1 MNFILK
7 MAWRDTRASR
17 RRLLLYSLSIVLGVA
32 ALTGISALGDNLRSA
47 IDHQA
52 KGLLGADLSATA
64 RQTFSAPALARL
76 RATGGELA
84 LSIATSTM
92 AAFGDNGPRRL
103 VQLTAVDGGFPF
115 YGDVETVPAG
125 AFARLREPHTAIVEE
140 TALTQAGLAVGGE
153 IKLGS
158 TVFTIVG
165 ALKKYPGQS
174 PLAAMFAPRVQVSMA
189 ALPAT
194 GLLQKGSLAQHTAY
208 LKLPAGVDARA
219 VEKSLREELRGERLR
234 FTTADERKEQL
245 GDAVKNNFSFIS
257 LVGFLALFLGAVGVA
272 SAMHVFIR
280 QRLATVAVLR
290 CLGAS
295 ARTSFAIYLTQGLGL
310 GLAGSVLGVGL
321 GLLLQALLPAVL
333 QDYMPHRLAFAV
345 SWPAIL
351 TGLGAG
357 LGVCALFTL
366 LPLLEIRRVAPLH
379 VLRSGFNGGDHRPD
393 PLRYAIYAAIG
404 GATWGIGFLQMASW
418 RLGLAF
424 SLAMAAS
431 FAVLAAVAESIVWLA
446 RRARTGWLP
455 YTWRQGVA
463 NVHRPNNRTTL
474 LMMSL
479 GLGTFMLLTLALTR
493 ASLLD
498 KLQSLGTGD
507 RPNLLFFDVQPDQVD
522 RLAAIAR
529 REGVPLAKTSPIV
542 TMRLSALKG
551 RPVEELAADKDN
563 PLPVWALRRE
573 YRSTYRP
580 ALDDAEKVIAGR
592 FEGTVPADTKR
603 VPVSIE
609 SSLAKDLQ
617 LKLGDEL
624 EFNVQGVSI
633 AAFIGSIRWVEWQR
647 MQTNFYFVFPAG
659 PLDGAPATHAAAVR
673 ARSPDEAARLQRA
686 VAKELP
692 NVSAIDLGF
701 VVRLLDGIVTKIAW
715 AISFLASFTVITGV
729 FVLASAVLMGRHQRV
744 REAVLLRTLGAQRR
758 QLRQIMLAEYTVLGL
773 LAAATG
779 GGLAVVANG
788 LLARFLFQ
796 VSAVPPG
803 SWLLATVAAVTALTV
818 ATGLFANRG
827 VSRHP
832 PLEVLR
838 QET

>member
-1 MNFILK
+1 MSFILK

-32 ALTGISALGDNLRSA
+32 ALTGIGALGDNLRGA
-47 IDHQA
+47 IDSQA

-64 RQTFSAPALARL
+64 RQTFSEKALARL

-84 LSIATSTM
+84 LGTATSTM
-92 AAFGDNGPRRL
+92 ATFGGDPRRL
-103 VQLTAVDGGFPF
+103 VQLTAVEGGFPF
-115 YGDVETVPAG
+115 YGEVETAPAD
-125 AFARLREPHTAIVEE
+125 AFARLAEPNTAIVEE
-140 TALTQAGLAVGGE
+140 AALTQAGLAVGSE
-153 IKLGS
+153 ITLGS
-158 TVFTIVG
+158 SKFTVIG

-174 PLAAMFAPRVQVSMA
+174 PFTSLFAPRVQVSMA
-189 ALPAT
+189 ALQAT
-194 GLLQKGSLAQHTAY
+194 GLLRKGSLSQHSAY
-208 LKLPAGVDARA
+208 LKLPAGTDARA
-219 VEKSLREELRGERLR
+219 VEKTLSAELRSERLR

-245 GDAVKNNFSFIS
+245 GDAMKNLFSFIS

-295 ARTSFAIYLTQGLGL
+295 ARTSFAIYLAQGLGL

-321 GLLLQALLPAVL
+321 GLLLQVLLPVVL
-333 QDYMPHRLAFAV
+333 RDYVPYNLGFAV

-357 LGVCALFTL
+357 LGICVLFTL
-366 LPLLEIRRVAPLH
+366 LPLLEIRRVAPLN
-379 VLRSGFNGGDHRPD
+379 VLRSGFDEGDSKPD
-393 PLRYAIYAAIG
+393 PLRYAIYGAIG
-404 GATWGIGFLQMASW
+404 VAMWGIGTLQMSSW

-424 SLAMAAS
+424 SLAMVAS
-431 FAVLAAVAESIVWLA
+431 FAVLAGVAEAIIWLA
-446 RRARTGWLP
+446 RRTRTDWLP

-463 NVHRPNNRTTL
+463 NVHRPNNRTLL

-493 ASLLD
+493 ASLLE
-498 KLQSLGTGD
+498 KIQGMGEGD
-507 RPNLLFFDVQPDQVD
+507 RPNLMFFDVQADQID
-522 RLAAIAR
+522 RLDAIAR
-529 REGVPLAKTSPIV
+529 REGVPLAKTSPII

-551 RPVEELAADKDN
+551 RTAEELAADKDN
-563 PLPVWALRRE
+563 PLPAWALRRE
-573 YRSTYRP
+573 YRSTYR
-580 ALDDAEKVIAGR
+580 AILDDAEKVTEGR
-592 FEGTVPADTKR
+592 FGGTMPAGAER

-617 LKLGDEL
+617 VKLGDEL
-624 EFNVQGVSI
+624 EFNVQGVTVK
-633 AAFIGSIRWVEWQR
+633 AFVGSIRQVEWQR
-647 MQTNFYFVFPAG
+647 MQTNFFFVFPQG
-659 PLDGAPATHAAAVR
+659 PLDAAPATFAAAAR
-673 ARSPDEAARLQRA
+673 ARSADEAARLQRA
-686 VAKELP
+686 VAKEMP
-692 NVSAIDLGF
+692 NISAIDLGF
-701 VVRLLDGIVTKIAW
+701 VVRLLDGIFTKIAW

-729 FVLASAVLMGRHQRV
+729 VVLASAVLMGRHQRV

-758 QLRQIMLAEYTVLGL
+758 QLRQIMLAEYAVLGL

-779 GGLAVVANG
+779 GGLAVAANG
-788 LLARFLFQ
+788 LLAKFLFK

-803 SWLLATVAAVTALTV
+803 SWLLATVAAVTALTIV
-818 ATGLFANRG
+818 TGLLANRG
-827 VSRHP
+827 VSGHP